1 MAALAKDRN
10 TKNKELG
17 RSNSVP
23 LAAGAQVFAGGMVA
37 RQAADGFCVAAGD
50 VVGHKVVG
58 VADVGVDNT
67 AGADGDLEVIV
78 RKGVFGFDTVG
89 TVVDQLDL
97 GNEVF
102 VSSDHEI
109 EKVAG
114 VVNNIRAGTLDRIE
128 ADGQVFIKMDE
139 HAV

>member
-1 MAALAKDRN
+1 MAALTKDRN

-17 RSNSVP
+17 RSISVP

-37 RQAADGFCVAAGD
+37 RQAADGFGVAAGD
-50 VVGHKVVG
+50 VAGHKVVG
-58 VADVGVDNT
+58 VADEGVDNT
-67 AGADGDLEVIV
+67 GGADGDLEVIV
-78 RKGVFGFDTVG
+78 RKGVFGFNNVG
-89 TVVDQLDL
+89 TVVDQIDL

-102 VSSDHEI
+102 VSTDNEV
-109 EKVAG
+109 EKVGG

-128 ADGQVFIKMDE
+128 ADGQVFVKMDE